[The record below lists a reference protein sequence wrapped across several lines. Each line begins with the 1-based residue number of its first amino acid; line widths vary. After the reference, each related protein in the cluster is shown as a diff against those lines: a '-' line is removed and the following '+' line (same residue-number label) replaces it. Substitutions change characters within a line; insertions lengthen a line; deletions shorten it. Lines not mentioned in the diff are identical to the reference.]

1 MTRSARTRQ
10 VLIAAVLVF
19 GVLAAAGMAGVGWYF
34 SDQLLA
40 PDHSSP
46 NYDIT
51 VRAVSAPTVEMD
63 KTTDTSRQGT
73 FGLEWRGGHAIV
85 GKVITTS
92 RSTVTR
98 NLQDADGSLH
108 VGERV
113 QRQRWQ
119 RMRRR

>member
-73 FGLEWRGGHAIV
+73 FGLEWRGGRGNL
-85 GKVITTS
+85 GKGIATS
-92 RSTVTR
+92 RRPVDTNPAGALVALAVR
-98 NLQDADGSLH
+98 
-108 VGERV
+108 ERL
-113 QRQRWQ
+113 RP
-119 RMRRR
+119 